1 MLGNLLKPLLPLSTL
16 ISIFISDEEPEGEK
30 NVKDTP
36 AQTKSCKIIIDLKEQ
51 ISSLIILQKSGMST
65 VTKKQTDNVK
75 DASKKEET
83 HLAR

>member
-1 MLGNLLKPLLPLSTL
+1 MLGDLLKPLLPLSTL
-16 ISIFISDEEPEGEK
+16 ISIFISDEEPEGKK

-36 AQTKSCKIIIDLKEQ
+36 AQTKSRKIIVDLKKQ
-51 ISSLIILQKSGMST
+51 ISSLIVLQKSGMST
-65 VTKKQTDNVK
+65 VTKKQIHNVK